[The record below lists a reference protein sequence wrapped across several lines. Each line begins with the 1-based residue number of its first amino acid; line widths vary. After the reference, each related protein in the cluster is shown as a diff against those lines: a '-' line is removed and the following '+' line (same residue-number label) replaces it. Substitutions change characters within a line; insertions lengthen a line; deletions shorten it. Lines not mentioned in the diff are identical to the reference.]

1 MSGFAIQMAGVFLP
15 LLKPSRESAKL

>member
-15 LLKPSRESAKL
+15 LLKPSKESAKL